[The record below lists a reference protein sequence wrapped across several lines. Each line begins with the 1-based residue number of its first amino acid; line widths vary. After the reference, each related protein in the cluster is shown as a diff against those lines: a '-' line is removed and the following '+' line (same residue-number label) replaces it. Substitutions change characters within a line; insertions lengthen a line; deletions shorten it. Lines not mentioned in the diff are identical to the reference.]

1 MVLVWRV
8 HCFTCFHGRWTFFG
22 EYLFLPI
29 CFSRSGTI
37 FFSDYLVLYAGVNPK
52 NLKSL
57 WCFLVLLLWHL
68 KELDKLSMSQ
78 VLHSVC
84 SAFFKTL
91 QTINAYALPNL
102 CQEVTSCAAYIGL
115 CNIKPETIRKD
126 QKYNFKIKKNCRR
139 TICNWNEKIKSSN
152 LSRFNDGYIMVR
164 QTNIY
169 SYQFVLVGLGQ
180 SSSVIILSYMLG

>member
-1 MVLVWRV
+1 
-8 HCFTCFHGRWTFFG
+8 
-22 EYLFLPI
+22 
-29 CFSRSGTI
+29 
-37 FFSDYLVLYAGVNPK
+37 
-52 NLKSL
+52 
-57 WCFLVLLLWHL
+57 
-68 KELDKLSMSQ
+68 MSQ

-164 QTNIY
+164 QTTSLRSRLLKLSAKLVKLQGHLLDYKHCVDTTIHGMFFLN
-169 SYQFVLVGLGQ
+169 SVFVKQRTADFVWIWQILVRNSVCGLC
-180 SSSVIILSYMLG
+180 